1 MRSFSRSGA
10 TAARVKPANVAGTFY
25 PGDGETLRHEVDARL
40 GRARTGGP
48 APKALIA
55 PHAGYRYSGP
65 VAASAYARLKP
76 RAWEIR
82 RIVLLGPVHYHPVRG
97 VAVSGAEAFETPL
110 GAVPVD
116 AESVR
121 RVLELPFVNRCDPAF
136 EREHS
141 LEVHLPFLLR
151 MLPRFTLVPLLV
163 GDASPAEIDTML
175 EALWG
180 GPETGIVVSSDLSHF
195 LDYESARRLDA
206 KTSEAIVALRHEDV
220 GHEQACGC
228 YAVNGLLHLAKRRG
242 LEASILDVRNSG
254 DTAGPHDR
262 VVGYG
267 AYAFFEPVCDG
278 LDAGTQ
284 DSDVPEINGLDS
296 GMSGADGLDSEAS
309 GSQTSELMASGP
321 KAPDVEAPDSGMSG
335 ADGLDS
341 KASGSQTSEL
351 MASGPKAPDFEAP
364 ESRMSGADG
373 RHSKASDSQMSDP
386 ATPDSKA
393 PDAETL
399 DSEARRRLLGIAMRS
414 IRHGFAYGKKC
425 TVDLDALPPALRGRR
440 AAFVTL
446 ESNRRLRGCIGSLRA
461 TRPLA
466 ADVAHNAH
474 DAAFDDPR
482 FPALGEDEIAA
493 LHVRISVLSS
503 HEPIHAD
510 SEADLASRLRPGI
523 DGLVIEA
530 GERRATFLPSVWES
544 IPEPARF
551 VRELTAKAGWPA
563 GRWPDA
569 ARAWRYTTEEFD

>member
-25 PGDGETLRHEVDARL
+25 PDDGETLRHEVDARL

-151 MLPRFTLVPLLV
+151 ILPRFTLVPLLV

-206 KTSEAIVALRHEDV
+206 KTSEAIVGHEDV

-242 LEASILDVRNSG
+242 LEASVLDVRNSG

-296 GMSGADGLDSEAS
+296 GMSGADGLDS
-309 GSQTSELMASGP
+309 
-321 KAPDVEAPDSGMSG
+321 
-335 ADGLDS
+335 

-364 ESRMSGADG
+364 ESRDVRSRWTRFQGIRFPDVRPRNARPRNARLQGARLQG
-373 RHSKASDSQMSDP
+373 
-386 ATPDSKA
+386 
-393 PDAETL
+393 
-399 DSEARRRLLGIAMRS
+399 ARR
-414 IRHGFAYGKKC
+414 
-425 TVDLDALPPALRGRR
+425 
-440 AAFVTL
+440 
-446 ESNRRLRGCIGSLRA
+446 
-461 TRPLA
+461 
-466 ADVAHNAH
+466 
-474 DAAFDDPR
+474 
-482 FPALGEDEIAA
+482 
-493 LHVRISVLSS
+493 
-503 HEPIHAD
+503 
-510 SEADLASRLRPGI
+510 
-523 DGLVIEA
+523 
-530 GERRATFLPSVWES
+530 
-544 IPEPARF
+544 
-551 VRELTAKAGWPA
+551 
-563 GRWPDA
+563 
-569 ARAWRYTTEEFD
+569 